1 MKTPPG
7 DYLYS
12 RRATGRTAFFRTLAR
27 YCQAGITLDRGLYYW
42 AAGLPRHKRMPF
54 QMLAQQVQNG
64 QTLADAGL
72 ERGVLQPWEAGLLA
86 IGNVHGRMD
95 RVLDELATDHEQATA
110 RWNRLRLR
118 LLFAVGI
125 LVPGFL
131 VLTLTRLASG
141 QLSVNTFLLQN
152 LLLAAILLLL
162 WGAPAMWRRRR
173 RFPDMILRCKT
184 LGKPAW
190 QFQRYRFI
198 HQLACLYNAGVTIT
212 DALPVAVKGCD
223 SMLLRSR
230 WSMIEEAVRQG
241 SGISE
246 ALHRHAALDETGYAL
261 VHSGEA
267 SGRLGEMLDHEARR
281 LGKDVDLWQDGLI
294 DWLPRLA
301 YLLVLLLLFSF

>member
-1 MKTPPG
+1 
-7 DYLYS
+7 
-12 RRATGRTAFFRTLAR
+12 
-27 YCQAGITLDRGLYYW
+27 
-42 AAGLPRHKRMPF
+42 MPF
-54 QMLAQQVQNG
+54 QILAQQVQNG

-72 ERGVLQPWEAGLLA
+72 KRGVLQPWEAGLLA
-86 IGNVHGRMD
+86 IGSVHGRMD
-95 RVLDELATDHEQATA
+95 RVLDELATYHEQATA

-152 LLLAAILLLL
+152 LSLAAVLLLL
-162 WGAPAMWRRRR
+162 WGVPAMRRRRR

-190 QFQRYRFI
+190 QYQRYRFI
-198 HQLACLYNAGVTIT
+198 HQLACLYNAGVTIP
-212 DALPVAVKGCD
+212 DALPVAINGCD

-281 LGKDVDLWQDGLI
+281 LGKDVDLWRDGLI

-301 YLLVLLLLFSF
+301 YLLVLLFLFSF